1 MIAWILPLIFLLF
14 GPVNA
19 ESAVEKTAVKPPPP
33 VPSYGV
39 HAGDVLIISVW
50 KEEDLNLE
58 VLVEPDGTFSFP
70 LAGDIKAEGKTT
82 DQIRAEI
89 ASRIEQYIP
98 EPVVT
103 VSVKQIQGS
112 KIYVVGKVNKPGEFV
127 MTHAIDVMQ
136 ALSMAGG
143 ASTFAALNDIKI
155 LRRINGKQISIP
167 FRYGD
172 VESGENLEQNIVL
185 QSGDVVVVP

>member
-1 MIAWILPLIFLLF
+1 MNWVLPLFFLLF
-14 GPVNA
+14 GSANA
-19 ESAVEKTAVKPPPP
+19 EEALENAPAPASAPN
-33 VPSYGV
+33 YGV
-39 HAGDVLIISVW
+39 HAGDTLIISVW
-50 KEEDLNLE
+50 KEQDLNME
-58 VLVEPDGTFSFP
+58 VLVQPDGTFSFP

-112 KIYVVGKVNKPGEFV
+112 KIYVVGKVNRPGEFV
-127 MTHAIDVMQ
+127 MNHSIDVMQ

-172 VESGENLEQNIVL
+172 VEDGENLGQNIVL